1 MAAWRRGNNGRL
13 TRRLNSANHP
23 SRFGQRLRMPYP
35 AMLHRGA
42 PMTISIL
49 NDLLLFSCL
58 VALATRL
65 L

>member
-1 MAAWRRGNNGRL
+1 MIGGK
-13 TRRLNSANHP
+13 LNRSVSPVRA
-23 SRFGQRLRMPYP
+23 RLR
-35 AMLHRGA
+35 HWET
-42 PMTISIL
+42 PMAISL